1 MAKQCFVCL
10 RNINLLHASHFQFI
24 FCHCSAFVWQGRIF
38 PIYFI
43 ISQNCFLH
51 LCCIAHLYLY
61 LCLYFAHLYITM
73 LQQFHYE
80 CSSTMANMDKGWWYK
95 FCIFVIFFF
104 FNLTMASRG
113 KFIVYHMSS
122 ARQYEN
128 HLFCQP
134 KVFL

>member
-1 MAKQCFVCL
+1 MLNNFFFHMRRKLCKQWNIDVALQFVLTINLAKQCFVCL

-51 LCCIAHLYLY
+51 LCCIAHLYLC
-61 LCLYFAHLYITM
+61 LWLYFANLYITI

-80 CSSTMANMDKGWWYK
+80 CSSTMANLDKGWWYK
-95 FCIFVIFFF
+95 FCIFVIF
-104 FNLTMASRG
+104 
-113 KFIVYHMSS
+113 
-122 ARQYEN
+122 
-128 HLFCQP
+128 LFSI
-134 KVFL
+134 